1 MTAEVMSSYD
11 PEVTL
16 LASTGEELVALLELV
31 AAGQPLDGV
40 HLRLH
45 LCGDT
50 LEFPTGVSEA
60 QLQRL
65 VDYAPL
71 LDWRGC
77 ERMN

>member
-16 LASTGEELVALLELV
+16 LASTGEELVALQELV

-45 LCGDT
+45 LCGST
-50 LEFPTGVSEA
+50 LIFPTGVSEA
-60 QLQRL
+60 QLRRL
-65 VDYAPL
+65 IDYADV
-71 LDWRGC
+71 LDWSGM
-77 ERMN
+77 ERSN